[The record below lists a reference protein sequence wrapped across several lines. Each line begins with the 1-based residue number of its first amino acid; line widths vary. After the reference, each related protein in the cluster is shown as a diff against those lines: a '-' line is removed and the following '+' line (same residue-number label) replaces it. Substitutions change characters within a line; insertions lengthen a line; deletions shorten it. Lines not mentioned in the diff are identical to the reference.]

1 MILFHGSNCEF
12 DTVSLEKSKDNR
24 DFGKGFYTT
33 TLEEQAREWAEILFL
48 RTRKGSAFLYEFELP
63 DFADLKVKTFSG
75 YSLEWL
81 TFVKENRVYGGVQH
95 QYDAV
100 RGPVANDKTRE
111 TIAQYL
117 SGAYDAEYTIKQ
129 LSYMKSNDQV
139 SFHTEK
145 ALTKLKF
152 LRVRTWNV

>member
-12 DTVSLEKSKDNR
+12 DAVSLEKSKNNR
-24 DFGKGFYTT
+24 DFGRGVYTT
-33 TLEEQAREWAEILFL
+33 TLEEQAIEWAEILFL

-81 TFVKENRVYGGVQH
+81 TFVKENRVSGGTQH
-95 QYDAV
+95 QYDV
-100 RGPVANDKTRE
+100 VIGPVANDKTRE

-129 LSYMKSNDQV
+129 LAYMKSNNQV

-145 ALTKLKF
+145 ALTGLVLKG
-152 LRVRTWNV
+152 VRKWNV